1 MELTYLL
8 HRIRNE
14 IGDPVQNFRDIQQGD
29 GATTWYDLSKNRI
42 NPNGLTVTV
51 VNNAQTTELVINTDY
66 TVEWQL
72 GQLTL
77 TSPIPVNA
85 IIIVAGSSWGMFTD
99 WELTEYCRDA
109 VNMHCHNRTM
119 TERYWDRNGFIGY
132 RETPV
137 NFLNLPQIEEPM
149 LVTLVTLNIFYSMAN
164 DAVTDTDIQTAEGT
178 NLNRAQRYRQLME
191 QIQLLDAKYKDWCA
205 QLNIGFFRWEVL
217 ELRRVSK
224 TTNRLVPVYV
234 DREFDDHSYPVREI
248 LPVDKRYV
256 DNSGIPSQLFQGYY

>member
-42 NPNGLTVTV
+42 DPNGFSVTV
-51 VNNAQTTELVINTDY
+51 VNGADTYDLVLNTDF
-66 TVEWQL
+66 TMEWQL

-85 IIIVAGSSWGMFTD
+85 IIIASGSSWGMFTD

-109 VNMHCHNRTM
+109 VNLHCHNRTIR
-119 TERYWDRNGFIGY
+119 ERYIDHNGFIGY
-132 RETPV
+132 RETPI
-137 NFLNLPQIEEPM
+137 NILNLPGIEEPM
-149 LVTLVTLNIFYSMAN
+149 LVTLVALNIFYSMAN
-164 DAVTDTDIQTAEGT
+164 DAATDTDIQTAEGT
-178 NLNRAQRYRQLME
+178 NLNRAQRYRQVME
-191 QIQLLDAKYKDWCA
+191 QIQMLDAKYRDWCA
-205 QLNIGFFRWEVL
+205 QLNIGIFRWEVL

-224 TTNRLVPVYV
+224 TTNRLVPIYV
-234 DREFDDHSYPVREI
+234 DREYDDHSYPTRMI
-248 LPVDKRYV
+248 PPIDKHYE
-256 DNSGIPSQLFQGYY
+256 DSSGIPSQIFMGYY